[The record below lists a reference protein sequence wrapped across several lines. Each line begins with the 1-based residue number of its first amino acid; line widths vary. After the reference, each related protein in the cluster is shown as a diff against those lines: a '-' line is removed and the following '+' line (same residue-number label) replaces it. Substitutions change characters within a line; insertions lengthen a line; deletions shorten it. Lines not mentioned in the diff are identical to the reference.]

1 MEKILVVSAHPDD
14 ETLGLGGT
22 IKLHSLSGSN
32 VCVLNFADGESARKK
47 SMKNILKRKK
57 QGEKAA
63 TILGIKETQFL
74 DYEDQKLDTIPIL
87 ELSKHIESA
96 IKKWNPSIIYTHF
109 WGDVN
114 QDHRVLFEATI
125 IATRPTPNSKI
136 KKIICYETPSSTEWG
151 YQQFNPNYFIDISKV
166 KKVKIKAFQQY
177 KDEIK
182 SFPHPRSEESIMN
195 RSNYWGSSVGIKNAE
210 AFFILRD
217 IIRN

>member
-125 IATRPTPNSKI
+125 IAARPTPNSKI
-136 KKIICYETPSSTEWG
+136 KK
-151 YQQFNPNYFIDISKV
+151 
-166 KKVKIKAFQQY
+166 
-177 KDEIK
+177 
-182 SFPHPRSEESIMN
+182 
-195 RSNYWGSSVGIKNAE
+195 
-210 AFFILRD
+210 
-217 IIRN
+217 

>member
-32 VCVLNFADGESARKK
+32 VYVLNFADGESARKK

-57 QGEKAA
+57 EGKKAA
-63 TILGIKETQFL
+63 AILGIKETKFL

-125 IATRPTPNSKI
+125 IAARPTPNSKI

-166 KKVKIKAFQQY
+166 KKIKIKAFQQY

-182 SFPHPRSEESIMN
+182 SFPHPRAEEAIMN
-195 RSNYWGSSVGIKNAE
+195 RSKYWGSSVGIKNAE

-217 IIRN
+217 IVRN

>member
-1 MEKILVVSAHPDD
+1 MNKILVICAHADD

-22 IKLHSLSGSN
+22 LCHHVKKGDIVH
-32 VCVLNFADGESARKK
+32 VLIFADGESARKK

-63 TILGIKETQFL
+63 TILGIKEIKFL
-74 DYEDQKLDTIPIL
+74 EYEDQKLDTIPIV
-87 ELSKHIESA
+87 ELSKCIESA
-96 IKKWNPSIIYTHF
+96 IKKWNPTIVYTHF

-114 QDHRVLFEATI
+114 QDHKVLFEATI

-166 KKVKIKAFQQY
+166 KKIKIKAFQQY
-177 KDEIK
+177 KEEVKI
-182 SFPHPRSEESIMN
+182 FPHPRSKESILS
-195 RSNYWGSSVGIKNAE
+195 RSEYWGSSVGIKNAE
-210 AFFILRD
+210 AFFILKD
-217 IIRN
+217 IVRN

>member
-1 MEKILVVSAHPDD
+1 MEKILVISAHPDD

-22 IKLHSLSGSN
+22 IKLHSLSGSK
-32 VCVLNFADGESARKK
+32 VYVLNFADGESSRKK
-47 SMKNILKRKK
+47 SIKKISKRKK

-63 TILGIKETQFL
+63 AILGIKETKFL
-74 DYEDQKLDTIPIL
+74 DYEDQKLDTVPIV
-87 ELSKHIESA
+87 ELSKCIESA
-96 IKKWNPSIIYTHF
+96 IKKWNPTIVYTHF